1 MEYCSNCGKKQKLNI
16 KFCTNCGSKL
26 KEPISNIVS
35 KNEPTTNGNVTP
47 NTTNKTI
54 GNKKTNA
61 KNVLIY
67 YFLINIPLYIL
78 NTGVDEIIGVQIF
91 SLIILI
97 TFILRLKKEKFV
109 NWFMKI
115 IFVLQS
121 ILIFSI
127 FMTQSEYLFSNLF
140 SALITLSLLALF
152 CITIVL
158 LFKRNKTQ

>member
-1 MEYCSNCGKKQKLNI
+1 MPY
-16 KFCTNCGSKL
+16 CTNCGNENISGATFCTSCGSRL
-26 KEPISNIVS
+26 KESKKVS
-35 KNEPTTNGNVTP
+35 KSDQTSTTNGIVT
-47 NTTNKTI
+47 
-54 GNKKTNA
+54 KTNGPLLINNYQV
-61 KNVLIY
+61 KNILLY
-67 YFLINIPLYIL
+67 YFLLNIPLYIL
-78 NTGVDEIIGVQIF
+78 SSGIDEIIGVQIF

-97 TFILRLKKEKFV
+97 TFFLRAKKEKVV

-140 SALITLSLLALF
+140 SVLLTLSLLALF

-158 LFKRNKTQ
+158 LFKRDKIQ